1 MLAALTKEDAIKT
14 SQIDTLKPVP
24 RFLAWAAWSLS
35 LILIVAA
42 MEYFSS
48 GTFVGW
54 RAIVPFVI
62 VGAAAG
68 SAGSAYRTRHPKP
81 PQQVTRY
88 TKNPPR

>member
-1 MLAALTKEDAIKT
+1 MTAVLIKEDAIKT
-14 SQIDTLKPVP
+14 SQIDALKPVP

-35 LILIVAA
+35 IILIMAA

-48 GTFVGW
+48 RTFVGW
-54 RAIVPFVI
+54 WAILPFVI

>member
-1 MLAALTKEDAIKT
+1 MLAALTEEDAIKT
-14 SQIDTLKPVP
+14 SQIDALKPVP
-24 RFLAWAAWSLS
+24 RFLAWAAWSL
-35 LILIVAA
+35 LILLIVAV

-48 GTFVGW
+48 GTFAGW

-62 VGAAAG
+62 VGAAVG
-68 SAGSAYRTRHPKP
+68 SAGSAYRTRHPKL